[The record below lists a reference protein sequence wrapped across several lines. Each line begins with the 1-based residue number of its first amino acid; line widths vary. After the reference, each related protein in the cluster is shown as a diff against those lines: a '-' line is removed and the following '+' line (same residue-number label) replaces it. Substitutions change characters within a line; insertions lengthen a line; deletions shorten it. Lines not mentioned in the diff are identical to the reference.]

1 MTATRTAPGPRG
13 APLVGSAFEFRRDA
27 LGFLC
32 RARESYGDVVRFR
45 IGSYYIYLLAHP
57 DSIRDLL
64 ITYNRNVV
72 QGRGHQRAKVMLGEG
87 LLTSEGD
94 FHMRQRRLAQPAFH
108 RQRIAA
114 YGETMVE
121 YAGRANE
128 RWTDGETIDVAREMM
143 RVTLTIAAKTLY
155 DSDVESEA
163 EEIGRVVSTF
173 MDWWRTLML
182 PFSEAFDGLPL
193 PGARRFARARERLD
207 KTIFR
212 LIEERRASGED
223 RGDLL
228 SMLLASRDT
237 EGDGGHMTD
246 GQLRDELVTLLLAGH
261 ETTANALSW
270 TWYLLAH
277 DPEAES
283 KLHAE
288 IDEALGGRLPS
299 LDDLPNLP
307 YTERVLTESMRLY
320 PPAWGLG
327 RRAVREF
334 DTGGFTIPADSIL
347 FACPYVTQRD
357 ARWFSDP
364 LRFDPDRWTP
374 DFKAT
379 LPRFAYF
386 PFGGGPRQCIGEH
399 FAWLE
404 GVLLLATFAQKWRM
418 RLAPNQKIEMQPSIT
433 LRPKNGIRMIL
444 TER

>member
-1 MTATRTAPGPRG
+1 MTATRTAPGPKG

-32 RARESYGDVVRFR
+32 RAREQYGDVVRFR

-64 ITYNRNVV
+64 ITHNRDVV

-87 LLTSEGD
+87 LLTSEGE

-108 RQRIAA
+108 RQRIVA

-121 YAGRANE
+121 HGARARD
-128 RWTDGETIDVAREMM
+128 RWAEGETIDVAREMM

-155 DSDVESEA
+155 DSDVEAEA
-163 EEIGRVVSTF
+163 EEIGRVVTTF

-193 PGARRFARARERLD
+193 PGARRFDRARARLD
-207 KTIFR
+207 TTIFR

-237 EGDGGHMTD
+237 EGDGGRMTD

-270 TWYLLAH
+270 TWYLLASNT
-277 DPEAES
+277 DSES

-288 IDEALGGRLPS
+288 IDRALGGRLPS
-299 LDDLPNLP
+299 VDDLPNLP
-307 YTERVLTESMRLY
+307 YTEKVLREAMRLY

-334 DTGGFTIPADSIL
+334 ETGGYQIPTDSIL

-357 ARWFSDP
+357 ARWFVDP

-374 DFKAT
+374 ELETA

-404 GVLLLATFAQKWRM
+404 GVLLLAVFAQKWRL
-418 RLAPNQKIEMQPSIT
+418 RLVPDHKVEMQPSIT
-433 LRPKNGIRMIL
+433 LRPKNGIRM
-444 TER
+444 TPTHR